1 MDLGIAGR
9 TALVCGSTRGLGR
22 ACAEALVREGVT
34 VYINGRDATRLD
46 GALHALRVLGG
57 QVHGVQGDVGTAE
70 GRSAL
75 LAACTQPD
83 ILIHNNAGPSPGPFG
98 PFQHHTWM
106 GGMADNMGAPT
117 NDRKSLG

>member
-75 LAACTQPD
+75 LAACPQPD
-83 ILIHNNAGPSPGPFG
+83 ILINNNAGPSPGPFRSEE
-98 PFQHHTWM
+98 HTSELQ
-106 GGMADNMGAPT
+106 
-117 NDRKSLG
+117 SLMRISYAVFCLKTKKY